1 MVGTIPVEI
10 SSVRKSYGDLKA
22 VDGVSF
28 SVSEG
33 EVFALL
39 GPNGAGKTTLIEI
52 LEGLRRRDEGTVKVL
67 GLDPWGNGYVLHKR
81 IGVIPQDF
89 TFFDKANPREA
100 VEYYADLFG
109 VSVDAD
115 EILKEVVLDDSAG
128 VLFENLSGGQKQK
141 LGLALSLVN
150 SAELLFLD
158 EPTTGLD
165 PNARRAIW
173 DVIRGLKSKG
183 RTVILTTHYLDE
195 AEQLSDR
202 VAIMNHGRIVAMGTS
217 ENIIET
223 HGSGERLEIHGTEE
237 LAAYVRANTNLKAE
251 YKGKGLVSI
260 RLDQKHDALAA
271 LTAVE
276 QSGLDWRD
284 IHTRRDS
291 LDDVFVKLVSGRI
304 DEKGE
309 IRVENTGENSSDQR
323 RRYDRW
329 LVHGVSFLT
338 FVCLVADI

>member
-1 MVGTIPVEI
+1 MIPVEI

-28 SVSEG
+28 SVNEG
-33 EVFALL
+33 EVLALL

-52 LEGLRRRDEGTVKVL
+52 LEGLRKRDEGTVKVL
-67 GLDPWGNGYVLHKR
+67 GLDPWENGYVLHRR

-109 VSVDAD
+109 VRVDAD

-128 VLFENLSGGQKQK
+128 VLFEDLSGGQKQK

-202 VAIMNHGRIVAMGTS
+202 VAIMNHGRIVAMGTA
-217 ENIIET
+217 EDIIET

-237 LAAYVRANTNLKAE
+237 LAAYIRANTNLEVE

-260 RLDQKHDALAA
+260 RLGQKHDALAA
-271 LTAVE
+271 LTAAE
-276 QSGLDWRD
+276 QSGQDWRD

-323 RRYDRW
+323 RR
-329 LVHGVSFLT
+329 
-338 FVCLVADI
+338 

>member
-1 MVGTIPVEI
+1 MIPVEI

-28 SVSEG
+28 SVKEG
-33 EVFALL
+33 EVFAIL

-52 LEGLRRRDEGTVKVL
+52 LEGLRKRDEGTVKVL
-67 GLDPWGNGYVLHKR
+67 GLDPWENGYVLHRR

-109 VSVDAD
+109 VRVDAD
-115 EILKEVVLDDSAG
+115 EILKEVVLDDSVG

-173 DVIRGLKSKG
+173 DVIRELKSKG

-195 AEQLSDR
+195 AEQLSDS
-202 VAIMNHGRIVAMGTS
+202 VAIINHGRIVAMGTA
-217 ENIIET
+217 EDIIET

-237 LAAYVRANTNLKAE
+237 LAAYVRANTNLEVE

-260 RLDQKHDALAA
+260 RLSQKHDALAA
-271 LTAVE
+271 LTAAE
-276 QSGLDWRD
+276 QSGQDWRD

-323 RRYDRW
+323 RR
-329 LVHGVSFLT
+329 
-338 FVCLVADI
+338 